1 MSMGEIDYP
10 NPGSHWW
17 LVLLEGIVAVI
28 VGIFLITN
36 PASTLIFLVTF
47 LGIYWLVTGVLNL
60 ITLFW
65 NRSQWGWKLFTG
77 IVGIIAGL
85 LIIQNPLISTLV
97 VPATF
102 ALVLGFLGLVIGIG
116 QLIQAFRGGGWGVG
130 VLGAV
135 SILLG
140 FLLIARP
147 LVAGLTLAFLMGFLL
162 VLGGILAFIAAF
174 SLRSLSKHYKEE
186 EARAAHAVEQAGS
199 TVPGTAPLTGDF
211 MAGVAG
217 AGAAGVVSM
226 DTAKRMDEDISD
238 VAGAAHGHR
247 RAAGEDIAGDV
258 ATGAAGVAGAG
269 MDAARQTDE
278 DISDVA
284 GAGMDTAERMGE
296 DVVGGVTGALIGN
309 VNPLDTQEMAKFKYP
324 LEYLEGIGPA
334 YADKLKAIGIVNC
347 LDLIKAGS
355 TAKGRNEIVQKSGIN
370 GDLILE
376 WVNHV
381 DLYRIQGVGSE
392 YADLLEASG
401 VDTVVELAQR
411 NPANLFE
418 KLNSINQEKHL
429 VRQLPIQSQVE
440 NWVAQ
445 ANELPRVITY

>member
-1 MSMGEIDYP
+1 M
-10 NPGSHWW
+10 
-17 LVLLEGIVAVI
+17 
-28 VGIFLITN
+28 
-36 PASTLIFLVTF
+36 
-47 LGIYWLVTGVLNL
+47 
-60 ITLFW
+60 
-65 NRSQWGWKLFTG
+65 
-77 IVGIIAGL
+77 
-85 LIIQNPLISTLV
+85 
-97 VPATF
+97 
-102 ALVLGFLGLVIGIG
+102 
-116 QLIQAFRGGGWGVG
+116 
-130 VLGAV
+130 

-140 FLLIARP
+140 FLLIIRP

-186 EARAAHAVEQAGS
+186 EARAAYAVEQAGS
-199 TVPGTAPLTGDF
+199 TVPGTAPRTGDF

-226 DTAKRMDEDISD
+226 DTAKRMDE
-238 VAGAAHGHR
+238 
-247 RAAGEDIAGDV
+247 EIAGDV

-269 MDAARQTDE
+269 MDAAQRTDE

-284 GAGMDTAERMGE
+284 GAGMDTAGRMGE
-296 DVVGGVTGALIGN
+296 DVVGGETGALIGN

-324 LEYLEGIGPA
+324 LEYLEGIGPV

-347 LDLIKAGS
+347 LDLFKAGS
-355 TAKGRNEIVQKSGIN
+355 TAKGRNEIGQKSGIN

-418 KLNSINQEKHL
+418 KLNSVNLEKHL
-429 VRQLPIQSQVE
+429 VRKLPTQSQVE

-445 ANELPRVITY
+445 AKELPRVITY